1 MSKWIMVGAILAAI
15 GVELGAFGA
24 HGLAD
29 QLTETGRL
37 GTYEKA
43 VQYQMYH
50 SLALVMLGL
59 IGVQYRSKLID
70 YAGILFMVGIFLFS
84 GSLYLLAIF
93 NISWMG
99 AIAPIGGSAFIVG
112 WVLMAVMAGRYSKEQ

>member
-15 GVELGAFGA
+15 GVGLGAFGA